1 MPEYTELQIAILTM
15 PKEDL
20 NTAAGIITDWTGRLL
35 DGRFGDDE
43 TGRTDNMTCPRTC
56 GRTWKCWAR

>member
-20 NTAAGIITDWTGRLL
+20 NTAAVTIADWTGRL
-35 DGRFGDDE
+35 FE
-43 TGRTDNMTCPRTC
+43 
-56 GRTWKCWAR
+56 WVV